1 MGTKL
6 LPGDF
11 DCYMNAEP
19 DEPMFVLLAR
29 DITAPSL
36 VRAWAYQRSTA
47 IDNGMRPASERAQVT
62 EALQCA
68 AAMVEWREKNRGS
81 QFTVSE
87 GLRTDDE
94 AAP

>member
-6 LPGDF
+6 LPAEF
-11 DCYMNAEP
+11 DCYQAAEP

-29 DITAPSL
+29 DQTAPAL

-47 IDNGMRPASERAQVT
+47 IDNGMRPPEDRAQVT

-68 AAMVEWREKNRGS
+68 DAMVKWREENR
-81 QFTVSE
+81 
-87 GLRTDDE
+87 
-94 AAP
+94 